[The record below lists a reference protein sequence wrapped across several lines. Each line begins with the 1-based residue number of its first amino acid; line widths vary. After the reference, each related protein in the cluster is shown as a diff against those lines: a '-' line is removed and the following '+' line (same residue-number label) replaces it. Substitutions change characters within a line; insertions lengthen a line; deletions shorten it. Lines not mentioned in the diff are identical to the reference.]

1 MGPTIPHRLDRRPSS
16 RIDTPTPA
24 VYPYEVTAL
33 LERGWWVLHVA
44 DLDVRGVAATLAEVR
59 SAAEL
64 LLARALDA
72 PVGSV
77 PMTIS
82 VVRFTRGSL
91 IRSRW

>member
-1 MGPTIPHRLDRRPSS
+1 M
-16 RIDTPTPA
+16 
-24 VYPYEVTAL
+24 
-33 LERGWWVLHVA
+33 LHVA